1 MRKILLAGLAFGLAS
16 SGALACDDHVGKCK
30 VEDWKHTYTG
40 MMKALQIDGVATCD
54 KGRIVL
60 RLYDGEGDGRKFIG
74 VETAFIE
81 GHAFQAVKLQVAAPR
96 ELSIKY
102 SINPE

>member
-1 MRKILLAGLAFGLAS
+1 
-16 SGALACDDHVGKCK
+16 
-30 VEDWKHTYTG
+30 
-40 MMKALQIDGVATCD
+40 MMKALRIDGVATGD

-74 VETAFIE
+74 IETAFIE
-81 GHAFQAVKLQVAAPR
+81 GNAFQAIKLRIAAPR

-102 SINPE
+102 SINPGRPS